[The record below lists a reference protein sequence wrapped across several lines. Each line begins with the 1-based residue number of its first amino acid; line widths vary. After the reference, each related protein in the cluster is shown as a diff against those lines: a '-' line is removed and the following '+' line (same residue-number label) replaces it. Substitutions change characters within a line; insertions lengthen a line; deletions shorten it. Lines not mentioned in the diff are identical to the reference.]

1 MQQLGAKSRSA
12 GPGLRSMSPDHLIMS
27 PDRGLCHDTTAIRMA
42 SQRALH
48 PRSVVSCLFDHPI
61 RSRNMSDSLQDRFN
75 NASSTQVALGTLGA
89 VGLAYIA
96 AKVIRDPE
104 GTLPLP

>member
-1 MQQLGAKSRSA
+1 
-12 GPGLRSMSPDHLIMS
+12 
-27 PDRGLCHDTTAIRMA
+27 
-42 SQRALH
+42 
-48 PRSVVSCLFDHPI
+48 
-61 RSRNMSDSLQDRFN
+61 MSDSLQDRFN